1 MRVEEILY
9 SFEEAGLELINY
21 SVNFYNRPYSSELF
35 YDRIDLCFGSGVYV
49 RIMNR
54 ANGSVCEL
62 YNLFLADDI
71 LWEVKYHWPIN
82 NHRRRRFLRRT
93 IENHSNLLDRHN
105 CRTEMTVNESIKR
118 LKKMLRCYSED

>member
-1 MRVEEILY
+1 MRIEEILHA
-9 SFEEAGLELINY
+9 FEEAGLELIYYN
-21 SVNFYNRPYSSELF
+21 VNFYNRHDSNELV
-35 YDRIDLCFGSGVYV
+35 YDIIDVCFGSGVYV
-49 RIMNR
+49 RIR
-54 ANGSVCEL
+54 SNGSVCEL

-82 NHRRRRFLRRT
+82 DHRRRRFLRRT
-93 IENHSNLLDRHN
+93 IENHSNLIGRHN